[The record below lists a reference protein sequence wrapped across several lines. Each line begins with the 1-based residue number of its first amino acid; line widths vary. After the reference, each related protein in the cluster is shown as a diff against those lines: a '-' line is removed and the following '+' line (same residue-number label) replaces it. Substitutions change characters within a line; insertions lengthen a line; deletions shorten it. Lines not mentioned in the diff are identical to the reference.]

1 MANKDIYSEEYLN
14 HSRLSERRKFG
25 IADVSGKGAEVSV
38 EVNWNS
44 IAKRKGYV
52 KISINGEDCVVSR
65 EHLYSILFM
74 LGSAEEQEKMAAPF
88 MKQTSVLKFF
98 KMIGVTTVKDLKKG
112 EMVNV
117 PLEFTFNPIDKTMVV
132 GKGSMGAL
140 KKMALS

>member
-1 MANKDIYSEEYLN
+1 MANKDIYNEEYLN
-14 HSRLSERRKFG
+14 HSKLSERRKFG
-25 IADVSGKGAEVSV
+25 IADVSGKGADVSV

-74 LGSAEEQEKMAAPF
+74 LGSAEEQEKMASPF
-88 MKQTSVLKFF
+88 VKQMSVLKFF
-98 KMIGVTTVKDLKKG
+98 KVIGVTTVKDIKKG

-117 PLEFTFNPIDKTMVV
+117 PLEFTFNPADQSIVL
-132 GKGSMGAL
+132 GNGSMGAI